1 MGGTLKVEG
10 DGAKVV
16 AEWQKIFEDG
26 DKAMTVV
33 SRAMAEEMLG
43 LTLERFRVETDPY
56 GKRWKPKQRSD
67 GRKTLSGKTSRLKN
81 GWHIVRC
88 DGSGWMIAPS
98 VGYAAAHQ
106 KPLTNPD
113 TGKPYRPRRMM
124 VPDGERGLPRA
135 YQKTLQEAAV
145 DALKVSFT
153 PTKKRTSAGGSSLIP
168 QSLSRRFSIRAIAR
182 RMVSAVGQAG
192 SGGG

>member
-1 MGGTLKVEG
+1 MSAALKVEG
-10 DGAKVV
+10 DGAKVI

-88 DGSGWMIAPS
+88 DGSGWTIAPS
-98 VGYAAAHQ
+98 VAYAAYHQ
-106 KPLTNPD
+106 AGTK
-113 TGKPYRPRRMM
+113 RMVRRMM
-124 VPDGERGLPRA
+124 VPDAARGLPRA
-135 YQKTLQEAAV
+135 YKKTLQEAAV

>member
-1 MGGTLKVEG
+1 MLKIEG

-16 AEWQKIFEDG
+16 AEWRKLFDDG
-26 DKAMTVV
+26 DDALKLA

-43 LTLERFRVETDPY
+43 LTVERFRIESDPY
-56 GKRWKPKQRSD
+56 GRRWKPKQRPD

-98 VGYAAAHQ
+98 VGYAVFHQ
-106 KPLTNPD
+106 DGT
-113 TGKPYRPRRMM
+113 RRMVRRMM
-124 VPDGERGLPRA
+124 VPNAAMPRA
-135 YQKTLQEAAV
+135 YQKALQEAAV

-153 PTKKRTSAGGSSLIP
+153 PTKQRSATGGGSLIP

-182 RMVSAVGQAG
+182 RMVSAVRQAG